1 MTEYILAAAGAIF
14 LSVVVGLII
23 PEGRLKK
30 AVSFV
35 VRIACICLLVSPVL
49 TIFDVDI
56 KSDGGQGADY
66 EYISEMYSL
75 TQSRELEGMLEERFG
90 CDMAADVEIVYEDGA
105 FREKGVKIVTD
116 KVEEALID
124 DIVSYL
130 KELGY
135 ININVNEKVYR
146 GAQGQ

>member
-1 MTEYILAAAGAIF
+1 MSEYILAAAGAIF

-90 CDMAADVEIVYEDGA
+90 CDMTAEVEIVYEDGA

-146 GAQGQ
+146 GAQSQ

>member
-1 MTEYILAAAGAIF
+1 MSEYILAAAGAIF

-135 ININVNEKVYR
+135 ININVNEKAYR

>member
-1 MTEYILAAAGAIF
+1 MSEYILAAAGAIF

-135 ININVNEKVYR
+135 ININVNEK
-146 GAQGQ
+146 A

>member
-1 MTEYILAAAGAIF
+1 MSEYILAAAGAIF

-75 TQSRELEGMLEERFG
+75 MQSRELEGMLEERFG
-90 CDMAADVEIVYEDGA
+90 CDMAAEVEIVYEDGA

-116 KVEEALID
+116 KVEEALIG